1 MKRITKCK
9 SKHGER
15 GLVLSLMCASVV
27 ATFMAGCAEAPY
39 VTAHDSGSF
48 SAAAGTSVEGVVK
61 DPTGRP
67 IKAADVRF
75 EAKNSSKVVRT
86 DARGHYICDGLAV
99 GTYKVALVING
110 QVKASILDAKT
121 QVGKATQ
128 LNFDLTG
135 KTAPAKKHTHMVWV
149 RPGPSTYIGGGQWI
163 EVDDNGNIVGNI
175 VNTTG
180 ASNVETVRRPAVYG
194 KDIID
199 INLGNYTGDH

>member
-1 MKRITKCK
+1 MKNFDHPMKRIKKCE
-9 SKHGER
+9 SKR
-15 GLVLSLMCASVV
+15 LQKNLMNIIRPRSLILALVSLLL
-27 ATFMAGCAEAPY
+27 
-39 VTAHDSGSF
+39 VTF

-61 DPTGRP
+61 DPIGRP

-75 EAKNSSKVVRT
+75 EAKNFSKTVRT

-128 LNFDLTG
+128 LNFELTG

-149 RPGPSTYIGGGQWI
+149 RPDPSTYIGGGQWI

-175 VNTTG
+175 VNPTG